1 MICLYTR
8 YKYSLRL
15 SFWHMWFLHVTQF
28 LFVIG
33 WDVAKHPLHS
43 RYQITYIRVIIVKTR
58 LHTTID
64 RADLWFRY
72 MLSTRNILRSDLCA
86 YCPYSSSY
94 CLLLNM
100 RLNHKSTQLIAVS
113 KRTLKEQCHRVR
125 ILSAHSQTWN
135 STLVEY
141 QVTLFKMATAP
152 SATHGGKRRNS
163 GRKRKY
169 EKSSSAQLAWNRQ
182 HKQIYL
188 SVTIFKSWNEA
199 KNEAGYGSSTDSGF
213 AAHSICTTTFT
224 TQHVFTLA
232 RASSALIAFL
242 SQGTRAL
249 AFTRR
254 ILS

>member
-1 MICLYTR
+1 
-8 YKYSLRL
+8 
-15 SFWHMWFLHVTQF
+15 
-28 LFVIG
+28 
-33 WDVAKHPLHS
+33 
-43 RYQITYIRVIIVKTR
+43 
-58 LHTTID
+58 
-64 RADLWFRY
+64 
-72 MLSTRNILRSDLCA
+72 
-86 YCPYSSSY
+86 
-94 CLLLNM
+94 
-100 RLNHKSTQLIAVS
+100 
-113 KRTLKEQCHRVR
+113 
-125 ILSAHSQTWN
+125 
-135 STLVEY
+135 
-141 QVTLFKMATAP
+141 MATAP